1 MAAMSILTSLVDL
14 AAAQLDER
22 SVKQRQLEAEE
33 RKLARAAGSSKGRQ
47 GKGRKASGGG
57 GEGTAG
63 GGGGAA
69 GASAA
74 AAVAACEELRAA
86 LDGVHRRVVMVEET
100 MQDIITR

>member
-57 GEGTAG
+57 GEGPAG
-63 GGGGAA
+63 GGGGA